1 LQQRSINEVLLKNLS
16 FGELMENIIR
26 SEMISTE
33 GAARFIQNDMMGL
46 HDCHKGFLSPADYP
60 FTKPLHYPI
69 GIIMWPPVDIHPAA
83 KIGNGVIIG
92 RYTNICGNITIGEN
106 TRIQGF
112 CFIPDCV
119 EIGMRVFIG
128 PGVIFTNVKYP
139 SARHDRDRVRDG
151 KIIVEDFASIGAGA
165 VICPGVRIGFG
176 ALIGAGAIVTKDVL
190 PETVVVGCPAR
201 PLK

>member
-1 LQQRSINEVLLKNLS
+1 
-16 FGELMENIIR
+16 MENIIR
-26 SEMISTE
+26 SEVISQE
-33 GAARFIQNDMMGL
+33 EAIKFIQNDMYDIQEV
-46 HDCHKGFLSPADYP
+46 HAGFLSPARYP
-60 FTKPLHYPI
+60 FFPPIHYPNGVI
-69 GIIMWPPVDIHPAA
+69 VYPPSDIHPAA
-83 KIGNGVIIG
+83 KIGDNVIIG
-92 RYTNICGNITIGEN
+92 RYTNICGAITIGEN

-119 EIGMRVFIG
+119 EIGTRVFIG

-151 KIIVEDFASIGAGA
+151 KIVVEDFASIGAGA

>member
-1 LQQRSINEVLLKNLS
+1 
-16 FGELMENIIR
+16 MENIIR
-26 SEMISTE
+26 SEMISQE
-33 GAARFIQNDMMGL
+33 EAIQFIHNDMFDIQDI
-46 HDCHKGFLSPADYP
+46 HAGFLSPARYP
-60 FTKPLHYPI
+60 FLPPIHYPN
-69 GIIMWPPVDIHPAA
+69 GVIIYPPSDIHPAA
-83 KIGNGVIIG
+83 KIGAGVIVG
-92 RYTNICGNITIGEN
+92 RYTNICGAITIGEK

-119 EIGMRVFIG
+119 EIGKRVFIG
-128 PGVIFTNVKYP
+128 PGVVFTNVKYP
-139 SARHDRDRVRDG
+139 SARHDRDRKRDG

-165 VICPGVRIGFG
+165 VICPNVRIGSG